1 MLDIKWIRENQDAF
15 VAALKNRGADA
26 PEETLNQ
33 ILRLDEQRRATIQK
47 LQEAQARRNAA
58 SKEVGKAK
66 ASKDEAEAKRLMDE
80 VAALKSTIQDGE
92 ADEKRLDD
100 ELRNLLAAIPN
111 TPADDVPVGPDE
123 TANVELRKVG
133 TPRDFKD
140 FQPKQHFELGEALG
154 LMDFETA
161 AKLSGS
167 RFVVL
172 KGALARLERALSQF
186 MLDLHTSEHGYT
198 EVNPPLLVRDDTMF
212 GTAQLPKF
220 EEDQFL
226 DNSANYPRRRSRTR
240 FLSWRRSPRAESSA
254 TKAAELIRIGLRM
267 RIETDQARSLAHPD
281 RRSAAD

>member
-1 MLDIKWIRENQDAF
+1 MLDIKWIRDNQDAF

-26 PEETLNQ
+26 PKETLNQ
-33 ILRLDEQRRATIQK
+33 ILSLDEQRRATIQK

-80 VAALKSTIQDGE
+80 VAALKSTIAEGE
-92 ADEKRLDD
+92 AAEKRLDD
-100 ELRNLLAAIPN
+100 ELRKLLAAIPN
-111 TPADDVPVGPDE
+111 VPADDVPVGPDE

-140 FQPKQHFELGEALG
+140 FKPKQHFELGEALG

-186 MLDLHTSEHGYT
+186 MLDLHTTEHGYT

-220 EEDQFL
+220 EDDQFEVHRC
-226 DNSANYPRRRSRTR
+226 SVRR
-240 FLSWRRSPRAESSA
+240 
-254 TKAAELIRIGLRM
+254 LRWKG
-267 RIETDQARSLAHPD
+267 
-281 RRSAAD
+281 